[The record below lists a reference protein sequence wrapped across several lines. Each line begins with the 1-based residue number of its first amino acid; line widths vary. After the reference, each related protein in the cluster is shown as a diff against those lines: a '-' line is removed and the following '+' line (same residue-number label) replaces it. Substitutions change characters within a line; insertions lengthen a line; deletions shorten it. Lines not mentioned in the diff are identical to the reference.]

1 MGYTEGTN
9 KVLASIIDDIANGLM
24 GSLDME
30 DLSIHWSDADATWK
44 ATTIVGNNT
53 VIISDAKRAL
63 KYQNGTEII
72 YLSLEVRNTWYTPY
86 SGYTAKGLRITFS
99 SSWNDTSHTYAG
111 TIQQTSIP
119 FVSHSGSQPTV
130 DLATTNII
138 HYLWIESNGFVLMAK
153 PTPTPANSDNSFFAV
168 VERCPNKFYND
179 NHTNFYCYNVMNIWP
194 TLCST
199 SYGEPDQHRSFLR
212 PFIYK
217 WPNANVSNLT
227 PNTYCLT
234 FGYFDR
240 SYAFKSAVSGKA
252 YYFKPMIFN
261 NMLDVGQS
269 PIGINP
275 MPIFQSNLWFYWSEN
290 MGLDNNDIIAME
302 GLTTKY
308 QVKALDSSPDS
319 NSKVTY
325 AMKFVA

>member
-30 DLSIHWSDADATWK
+30 DLSIHWSDADTTWR
-44 ATTIVGNNT
+44 ATTTVGNNI
-53 VIISDAKRAL
+53 VIMSDAKRAL

-86 SGYTAKGLRITFS
+86 ATYGAKGLRITFS
-99 SSWNDTSHTYAG
+99 SSWDSTSHTYAG
-111 TIQQTSIP
+111 SIQQTSIP
-119 FVSHSGSQPTV
+119 FIAYTGTQPTV
-130 DLATTNII
+130 DMATINIT

-153 PTPTPANSDNSFFAV
+153 PTPTPANYDNSFFAV

-179 NHTNFYCYNVMNIWP
+179 NQTNFYCYNVMNIWP
-194 TLCST
+194 TLYST

-217 WPNANVSNLT
+217 WPNTTVSDRT

-240 SYAFKSAVSGKA
+240 SYAFKSAVSGKT

-261 NMLDVGQS
+261 NMLGVGQS

-275 MPIFQSNLWFYWSEN
+275 IPIFQSNLWFYWSEN
-290 MGLDNNDIIAME
+290 MGLNDSDIIAME